1 MSQIEHLAELSRRHA
16 DLERKLEETTLH
28 PSTDSLEVSRLKRQ
42 KLQIKDEIA
51 RLQSDATVH

>member
-16 DLERKLEETTLH
+16 ELERKIEESVLH
-28 PSTDSLEVSRLKRQ
+28 PSSDTLELSRLKRQ

-51 RLQSDATVH
+51 RIEGTGTVH

>member
-51 RLQSDATVH
+51 RLQSEATVH